1 MWVYISLFFALVS
14 ILIIFFIISKK
25 FTTLALLDLEHLP
38 GRKEAKFKE
47 QIITKRLD
55 RDLEKVSGL
64 LGSWRLFF
72 ERRIGSF
79 LRQLRLRLELSREKY
94 YREKKISFSE
104 RQTKISAW
112 FSEAKESAKKGDF
125 EKAEELLI
133 SIINLDHRYLPAFIE
148 LSDVYYELRKYLEVK
163 QTLFHVLKVLSHKT
177 SNDFSNYRAKKEL
190 YYTLANASKQLGD
203 LDEAIDN
210 LQEAL
215 ELDSNNPRYLDLILE
230 LSIIKKDYALAE
242 SIFRRLTE
250 VNPENKKLP
259 ELRIRIDKLLEY

>member
-1 MWVYISLFFALVS
+1 M
-14 ILIIFFIISKK
+14 
-25 FTTLALLDLEHLP
+25 T
-38 GRKEAKFKE
+38 
-47 QIITKRLD
+47 
-55 RDLEKVSGL
+55 
-64 LGSWRLFF
+64 
-72 ERRIGSF
+72 
-79 LRQLRLRLELSREKY
+79 
-94 YREKKISFSE
+94 
-104 RQTKISAW
+104 TKISAW

-163 QTLFHVLKVLSHKT
+163 QTLFHVLKVLSRKT
-177 SNDFSNYRAKKEL
+177 NNDFSNYRAKKEL

-230 LSIIKKDYALAE
+230 LSIMKKDYALAE